1 MNPAR
6 RRRSDQQHLR
16 SGSNPKQ
23 PETSDSLGMN
33 PVGPRLADLDTF
45 DTRITVG
52 VRNREERPLRR
63 AHDEQRRAMSDLL
76 ITQSTDSY
84 QQTVARLERELANR
98 GLDVFARIDHAANAR
113 TVGLRM
119 PATLVITSG
128 SRLAATPL
136 MVETPDL
143 ALDLPLRVRFPRPDP
158 PDGRD
163 PRPGPRP
170 PPRPPD
176 PQDRPGRRPRSPH
189 PRRSAGASRIASR

>member
-1 MNPAR
+1 
-6 RRRSDQQHLR
+6 
-16 SGSNPKQ
+16 
-23 PETSDSLGMN
+23 
-33 PVGPRLADLDTF
+33 
-45 DTRITVG
+45 
-52 VRNREERPLRR
+52 
-63 AHDEQRRAMSDLL
+63 MSDLL

-143 ALDLPLRVRFPRPDP
+143 ALDLPLRVLIRQTDHGVELVSTNPEALLERHGLAPASAAPLNGITAIISAAAGVRP
-158 PDGRD
+158 
-163 PRPGPRP
+163 
-170 PPRPPD
+170 
-176 PQDRPGRRPRSPH
+176 
-189 PRRSAGASRIASR
+189 

>member
-143 ALDLPLRVRFPRPDP
+143 ALDLPLRVLIRQTGHGVELVSNNPAALLERHGLPPASAAPLNGITAIISAAAGVRP
-158 PDGRD
+158 
-163 PRPGPRP
+163 
-170 PPRPPD
+170 
-176 PQDRPGRRPRSPH
+176 
-189 PRRSAGASRIASR
+189 

>member
-98 GLDVFARIDHAANAR
+98 GLDVFARVDHAANAR

-143 ALDLPLRVRFPRPDP
+143 ALDLPLRVLIRQTDHGVELVSTNPAALLERHGLPPASAAPLNGITAIISAAAGVRP
-158 PDGRD
+158 
-163 PRPGPRP
+163 
-170 PPRPPD
+170 
-176 PQDRPGRRPRSPH
+176 
-189 PRRSAGASRIASR
+189 